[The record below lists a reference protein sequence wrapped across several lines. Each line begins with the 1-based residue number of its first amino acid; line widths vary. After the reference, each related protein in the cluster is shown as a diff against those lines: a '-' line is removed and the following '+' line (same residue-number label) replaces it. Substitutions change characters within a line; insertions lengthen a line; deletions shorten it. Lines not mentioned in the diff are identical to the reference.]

1 MARGKEG
8 WGEKEDKEGHFDN
21 GCKEPNVV
29 AGLCIRHK
37 LNEAANI
44 DMKELHAD
52 YTDIT
57 VRESEIITK
66 LTADLK
72 ELDDTSF
79 CNSFCGHLAAI

>member
-1 MARGKEG
+1 M
-8 WGEKEDKEGHFDN
+8 
-21 GCKEPNVV
+21 V

-57 VRESEIITK
+57 VREYEIITK
-66 LTADLK
+66 LTAEGIRLHK
-72 ELDDTSF
+72 FLQLILWPSGG
-79 CNSFCGHLAAI
+79 NLIKLI

>member
-1 MARGKEG
+1 MARGKER
-8 WGEKEDKEGHFDN
+8 WLEKEDKEGHFDN
-21 GCKEPNVV
+21 GCTSHLTKEPNVV

-66 LTADLK
+66 LTA
-72 ELDDTSF
+72 EE
-79 CNSFCGHLAAI
+79 IR